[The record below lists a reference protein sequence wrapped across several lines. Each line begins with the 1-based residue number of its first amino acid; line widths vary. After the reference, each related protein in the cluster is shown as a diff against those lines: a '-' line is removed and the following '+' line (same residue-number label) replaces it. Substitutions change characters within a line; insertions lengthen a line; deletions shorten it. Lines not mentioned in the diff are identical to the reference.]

1 MDPVGGSHREV
12 RQDDAAFDVLEPL
25 DDVLDVDPDVL
36 PELDELPEP
45 DEPESDDELDVE
57 LDDDSDEPDFT
68 LLFVDVARESVR

>member
-1 MDPVGGSHREV
+1 MGGSHREV

-25 DDVLDVDPDVL
+25 DDVLDVDPDEL

-45 DEPESDDELDVE
+45 DEPESDDE